1 MSNFEKK
8 VVPYLTYL
16 GLRPGEKLYEEKLMA
31 EEGIKKTDNELIHMC
46 HLYSLGFFAFKNTRK
61 MTNYVEKQNMYF
73 EITNNWAKDGCD
85 KI

>member
-1 MSNFEKK
+1 MSQNGN
-8 VVPYLTYL
+8 P
-16 GLRPGEKLYEEKLMA
+16 RLYDGVEWM
-31 EEGIKKTDNELIHMC
+31 
-46 HLYSLGFFAFKNTRK
+46 HLYNLGFFAFKNTRK